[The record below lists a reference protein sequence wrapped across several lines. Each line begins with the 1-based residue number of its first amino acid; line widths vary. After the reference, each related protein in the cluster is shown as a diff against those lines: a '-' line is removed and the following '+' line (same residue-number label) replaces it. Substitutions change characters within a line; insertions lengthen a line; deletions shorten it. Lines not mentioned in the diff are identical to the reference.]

1 MKAARQVTGGLSGG
15 RHRGAEARL
24 RAHAPGG
31 MHAAEADATIRQHP
45 PARHKPRTASTSDP
59 RTHHWELR
67 NGGGRGEEPGGRAR
81 CSQSL
86 PPASFE
92 PARKTAEGVRG
103 RAAADRRAHWP
114 RSMRKHSANR
124 SAVADAGAVALGRK
138 ALDQGSPL
146 PSSPL
151 VQTKQG
157 RERAPE
163 GPGENVNKRGR
174 EGGLGRRRE
183 RKEAQSGRGRQTKG
197 ATSRDPSA
205 PRPLSG
211 SGIGARG

>member
-1 MKAARQVTGGLSGG
+1 MKAARQVTGGLGGG

-24 RAHAPGG
+24 RARAPGG

-45 PARHKPRTASTSDP
+45 PARHDKPRTASTSDR

-103 RAAADRRAHWP
+103 RAAADGRAHWP

-124 SAVADAGAVALGRK
+124 SAVADAGAGALGRK

-146 PSSPL
+146 PSSP
-151 VQTKQG
+151 QSKQNKG
-157 RERAPE
+157 GSARQRALEKTSTRGAGGARSQEGKEGGAERPGKADKRRHLPGPERAP
-163 GPGENVNKRGR
+163 PP
-174 EGGLGRRRE
+174 LG
-183 RKEAQSGRGRQTKG
+183 
-197 ATSRDPSA
+197 
-205 PRPLSG
+205 
-211 SGIGARG
+211 